1 MLGHFLAALA
11 YRNQK
16 ALRDSS
22 DGFGA
27 FSIDVRGVSTSLQS
41 YAPCQP
47 TNFRIHDVV
56 KLRTD
61 F

>member
-1 MLGHFLAALA
+1 MENNEKREMLGHFLAALA

-27 FSIDVRGVSTSLQS
+27 FSIDVRGVSFQ
-41 YAPCQP
+41 
-47 TNFRIHDVV
+47 
-56 KLRTD
+56 RTII
-61 F
+61 